1 MVLGRER
8 LTQVLRPYGEVGS
21 GESSRLLPQAS
32 QLVELPHSSDDDD
45 DISLL
50 GDTDDPVAKQEPE
63 EWCPAFHKPS
73 AFSHCVWHLAFLWN
87 LLFLLLG
94 LLTLAIGV
102 WGLLAKGQ
110 LWGERLAPL
119 GSDPMLLF
127 VLAGLGAS
135 TVSLAGC
142 LGALRCSVC
151 LLRFFVGAVLAFVG
165 LEVLGGLLLLV
176 ARQQLRDALQD
187 ALLLCLLRYQEEPDL
202 RFLVDEVQRSLRC
215 CGLSSY
221 RDWESNPYFNCS
233 APGVQAC
240 SVPASCCLD
249 PRQNGSIANDQCAFG
264 VLHLGDMAAAGV
276 VHLGGCVAQLGAWL
290 RGQAG
295 GIATAAAVLVL
306 LEATG
311 LLLVLKVLADVVPSG
326 ARVRG

>member
-8 LTQVLRPYGEVGS
+8 LSRLLSPRGAVGS

-32 QLVELPHSSDDDD
+32 RLVELPCSSDDDD
-45 DISLL
+45 GSLP
-50 GDTDDPVAKQEPE
+50 GDADVPVAEQDPG
-63 EWCPAFHKPS
+63 EWCPVPPKPG
-73 AFSHCVWHLAFLWN
+73 AFSRCVQYLAFLWN

-94 LLTLAIGV
+94 LLTLAVGV
-102 WGLLAKGQ
+102 WGLLAKGS
-110 LWGERLAPL
+110 LRGERPPPL

-135 TVSLAGC
+135 AVSLAGC
-142 LGALRCSVC
+142 LGALRSSAC

-165 LEVLGGLLLLV
+165 LEALGGLLLFA
-176 ARQQLRDALQD
+176 ARHRLRDALRD

-202 RFLVDEVQRSLRC
+202 RFLVDEVQRSLQC

-249 PRQNGSIANDQCAFG
+249 PRQNGSVTNAQCAFG
-264 VLHLGDMAAAGV
+264 VLRLGDVAAASA
-276 VHLGGCVAQLGAWL
+276 VHLGGCVAQLGTWL

-295 GIATAAAVLVL
+295 GIVTGAAVLVL

-311 LLLVLKVLADVVPSG
+311 LLMALKMLADIAPIG
-326 ARVRG
+326 LRG

>member
-8 LTQVLRPYGEVGS
+8 LAQLFRPYGEMDS

-32 QLVELPHSSDDDD
+32 QLTELPQSSDDDD

-50 GDTDDPVAKQEPE
+50 GDADDPMAKHDLE
-63 EWCPAFHKPS
+63 EWCPALCKPN
-73 AFSHCVWHLAFLWN
+73 AFTHCVQHLAFLWN

-102 WGLLAKGQ
+102 WGLLAK
-110 LWGERLAPL
+110 GERLAPL

-142 LGALRCSVC
+142 LGALRSSSC

-165 LEVLGGLLLLV
+165 LEVLGGLLLLL
-176 ARQQLRDALQD
+176 ARQRLRDALQD
-187 ALLLCLLRYQEEPDL
+187 ALLLCMLRYQEEPDL

-264 VLHLGDMAAAGV
+264 VLQLGDMEAAGV
-276 VHLGGCVAQLGAWL
+276 VHLGGCVVQLGAWL
-290 RGQAG
+290 RAQAG
-295 GIATAAAVLVL
+295 GIAIGAAVLVL

-311 LLLVLKVLADVVPSG
+311 LLLALKVLADIAPGG
-326 ARVRG
+326 ARG

>member
-1 MVLGRER
+1 MALSRAQLSWPHGAAS
-8 LTQVLRPYGEVGS
+8 S
-21 GESSRLLPQAS
+21 GESTRLLPQAS
-32 QLVELPHSSDDDD
+32 RLVELPYSSSSDDDD
-45 DISLL
+45 GGSLA
-50 GDTDDPVAKQEPE
+50 GDMDLPTAKQDPGV
-63 EWCPAFHKPS
+63 WCSGPPKLNT
-73 AFSHCVWHLAFLWN
+73 FSQCVRYLAFLWN

-94 LLTLAIGV
+94 LLTLAVGV
-102 WGLLAKGQ
+102 WGLLAKGS
-110 LWGERLAPL
+110 LRGERLAPL

-142 LGALRCSVC
+142 LGALRSSRC

-165 LEVLGGLLLLV
+165 LEVLGGLLLL
-176 ARQQLRDALQD
+176 AMRHRLRDALRD
-187 ALLLCLLRYQEEPDL
+187 ALLLCVLRYQEEPDL

-221 RDWESNPYFNCS
+221 RDWETNPYFNCS
-233 APGVQAC
+233 APGAQAC

-249 PRQNGSIANDQCAFG
+249 PWQNGTVANAQCAFG
-264 VLHLGDMAAAGV
+264 VLRLGDAAAGTV

-295 GIATAAAVLVL
+295 GIVASAAVLVL
-306 LEATG
+306 VEAAG
-311 LLLVLKVLADVVPSG
+311 VLMALKMLGDIAPVG
-326 ARVRG
+326 ARD